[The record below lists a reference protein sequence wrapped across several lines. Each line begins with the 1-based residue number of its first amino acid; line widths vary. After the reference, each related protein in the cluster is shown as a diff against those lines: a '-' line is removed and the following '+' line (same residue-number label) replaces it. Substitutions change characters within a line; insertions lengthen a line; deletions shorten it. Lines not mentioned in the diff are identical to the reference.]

1 MPEKEIETFCPANR
15 YQWREWL
22 HEHHDSKQSVWVIYH
37 KKNSATSGIT
47 YSDAVEEALCFGW
60 IDSTVKPVDEERYRQ
75 FFSRRKP
82 TSTWSKVNKER
93 VRRLVD
99 SGQMMEAGLAGIDLA
114 KQNGSWEILDDVE
127 ALVIPADL
135 EKAFAER
142 PTARGYFA
150 SLCRSDKR
158 NMLQWLVL
166 AKRPETRQN
175 RIAELVDRAN
185 LQLKPKALLWTK
197 KQPATGSDDTVS
209 NSQTD

>member
-1 MPEKEIETFCPANR
+1 
-15 YQWREWL
+15 
-22 HEHHDSKQSVWVIYH
+22 VIYH